1 MYIFYDT
8 EATGLDLHFSQL
20 LQVALVFTDDNL
32 NILASKKVECRRS
45 PWVVPSPG
53 AMLITGFKPDDLKNN
68 PLSHYD
74 MMKDITDWVKT
85 QHWPLTFVG
94 YNSHSYDEPLLARN
108 LAHNLQPTDLTTAVS
123 PQNAAQRNTRL
134 DVFAMVKLVALY
146 RPGLLK
152 LDTLNEYGKPSMSLL
167 NVAKQNGVALS
178 DDEAHD
184 AMNDIKATIGVARII
199 KDGAPDLWDHFAR
212 MSSPENVADYVSKTP
227 VFAYTD
233 LAYGRN
239 KTMVVSDAG
248 SIDGGNTRI
257 VFDLTEDPAKY
268 LNASVEELTA
278 MMRRVFDRNN
288 TQPIPFRLVSA
299 VTQPSFMPVETAG
312 ALLNANMG
320 KDELEKR
327 AAAIKSADPAFLARV
342 AEAAATVQ
350 NPPSKKFNKQAQS
363 PLLEQLF
370 DRPVA
375 PRLKARLQNW
385 CERFHR
391 APNWP
396 ARAQMLQ
403 GFYAEFDADL
413 KKDATIGRFV
423 KYAGRIVFENAPETL
438 TEEQRKGMRAYVA
451 RRLLNPDLSAPYM
464 TISKA
469 RKELEGIEKERAAGK
484 ERWKDVTDSDIRT
497 IKLYYTA
504 LEKDLQGV
512 LPPAPV
518 VAPPKPPQP

>member
-94 YNSHSYDEPLLARN
+94 YNSLSYDEPLLARN
-108 LAHNLQPTDLTTAVS
+108 LAHNLQSPDLTTAVS

-134 DVFAMVKLVALY
+134 DVFTMVKLVALY
-146 RPGLLK
+146 RPCLLK
-152 LDTLNEYGKPSMSLL
+152 LETLNEYGKPSMSLL

-199 KDGAPDLWDHFAR
+199 KDGAPDLWDHFAK
-212 MSSPENVADYVSKTP
+212 MSSPENVAAYAAKTP
-227 VFAYTD
+227 IFAYTD

-239 KTMVVSDAG
+239 KTMVVTDAG
-248 SIDGGNTRI
+248 AIDGGNTRI
-257 VFDLTEDPAKY
+257 VFDLTRDPAKY
-268 LNASVEELTA
+268 ANATVEELVGV
-278 MMRRVFDRNN
+278 MRRAFDRNN
-288 TQPIPFRLVSA
+288 TEPVPFRLVSA
-299 VTQPSFMPVETAG
+299 TTQPSFMPVDTAG
-312 ALLNANMG
+312 ALLNANMD
-320 KDELEKR
+320 KAEMEKR
-327 AAAIKSADPAFLARV
+327 AAALKVADPAFLARV
-342 AEAAATVQ
+342 AEAAALVQ
-350 NPPSKKFNKQAQS
+350 NPPKRKFNQKAES

-370 DRPVA
+370 DRPLA

-385 CERFHR
+385 CERFHK

-396 ARAQMLQ
+396 ARAQVLDA
-403 GFYAEFDADL
+403 FYAEFDPDI
-413 KKDATIGRFV
+413 KKDATVARFA
-423 KYAGRIVFENAPETL
+423 KYAGRILFENAPETL

-469 RKELEGIEKERAAGK
+469 RKELETIEKERATGK
-484 ERWKDVTDSDIRT
+484 GRWKDVSDSDIRT

-512 LPPAPV
+512 LVSAPSPA
-518 VAPPKPPQP
+518 PKPPQP